1 MWPQENE
8 YRYSLVWHTT
18 VSKHV
23 VVCILSSIPS
33 AKGKLW
39 GPENTLCLTCWSN
52 DCACV
57 QISKMASRNPI
68 FNAKVWGVLFFSTK
82 NYAMAPFRV
91 DEESK
96 IGKLGMLQSLSFVY
110 FSCFLQV
117 SVSLNGIFLTCPND
131 LFIQS
136 ERNRQQRT
144 KLSIFDKV
152 DQV

>member
-1 MWPQENE
+1 MRKYE
-8 YRYSLVWHTT
+8 
-18 VSKHV
+18 
-23 VVCILSSIPS
+23 VCCFFNQ
-33 AKGKLW
+33 KLCD
-39 GPENTLCLTCWSN
+39 G
-52 DCACV
+52 
-57 QISKMASRNPI
+57 
-68 FNAKVWGVLFFSTK
+68 
-82 NYAMAPFRV
+82 PFRV